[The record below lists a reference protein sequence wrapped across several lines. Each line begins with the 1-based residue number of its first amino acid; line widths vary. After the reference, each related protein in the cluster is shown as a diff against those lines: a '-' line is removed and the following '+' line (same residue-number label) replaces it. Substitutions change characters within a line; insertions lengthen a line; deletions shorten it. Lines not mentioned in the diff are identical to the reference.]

1 MAKYMDLLV
10 LPVKKARV
18 DEWKETAAI
27 SAQVWKDVGALATID
42 ALVEDLVPG
51 EVTSYAKAV
60 QLEDD
65 ETLWICQ
72 TFYPSRAARD
82 EMGGKYM
89 ADPRI
94 AALEGKTDLPYNGRR
109 SFYSGFEI
117 QIEL

>member
-18 DEWKETAAI
+18 DEWKVTAAI
-27 SAQVWKDVGALATID
+27 SAQVWKDVGALATVD
-42 ALVEDLVPG
+42 SLVEDLVAG
-51 EVTSYAKAV
+51 ETTSFAKAV

-72 TFYPSRAARD
+72 TYYPSRADRD
-82 EMGGKYM
+82 AMGAKYM

-94 AALEGKTDLPYNGRR
+94 TALDGGTDLPYNGRR
-109 SFYSGFEI
+109 SFYSGFEV